1 MGPRGGHERAAA
13 EEATGIPCHC
23 LIPLGYA
30 MDDAEQVLGTDINI
44 DGEEEGFEPLRTH
57 YIMH

>member
-1 MGPRGGHERAAA
+1 
-13 EEATGIPCHC
+13 
-23 LIPLGYA
+23 